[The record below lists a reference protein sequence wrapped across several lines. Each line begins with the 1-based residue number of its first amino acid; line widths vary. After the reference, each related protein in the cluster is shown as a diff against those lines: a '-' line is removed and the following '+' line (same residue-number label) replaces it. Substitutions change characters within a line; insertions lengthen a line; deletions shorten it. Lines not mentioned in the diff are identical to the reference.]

1 MLSLPVNKH
10 CNLSS
15 VSRYLAFIVTLA
27 WLTACDKPP
36 PQAESAPLPLVETAT
51 ATPHGEDY
59 TIVVNGFVRAPE
71 QVSLVTEVA
80 GVVATKSAQL
90 EVGQYFEQGEELFR
104 LEQTDY
110 QAQLLQAQ
118 AELDNAEV
126 ARTTASDDLQR
137 IQSLFQRD
145 LAAQARLDD
154 SRLALTTAEAR
165 LKKARAAVQLAEE
178 ALADTVITAPFAALI
193 ASENVSVGAYF
204 SPAQPALTLIS
215 ANQLEV
221 EAGLTPEQSAAV
233 ARRLDAKSDTAITV
247 VASDKQLTL
256 NASLRSVSPLLDR
269 TSRTISH
276 TVLLSQPANKA
287 GAALTVGEYVQVHF
301 AARAGQPLMR
311 VPAASVRQN
320 SHVYL
325 LDKDNKL
332 QKIEVTPVAYQQQE
346 VLITEDTRLLDARLL
361 LTSLVNEAT
370 GLKVRTRED

>member
-1 MLSLPVNKH
+1 MLSLPVNKN

-51 ATPHGEDY
+51 AKPHGEDY
-59 TIVVNGFVRAPE
+59 TIAVNGFVRAPE

-90 EVGQYFEQGEELFR
+90 EVGQYFEQDEELFR

-118 AELDNAEV
+118 AELDNAVV
-126 ARTTASDDLQR
+126 ARTKASDDLQR

-154 SRLALTTAEAR
+154 SQLALTTAEAR
-165 LKKARAAVQLAEE
+165 VKKARAAVQLAEE

-233 ARRLDAKSDTAITV
+233 ARRLDAKSDPAITV

-276 TVLLSQPANKA
+276 TVLLSQPADTA